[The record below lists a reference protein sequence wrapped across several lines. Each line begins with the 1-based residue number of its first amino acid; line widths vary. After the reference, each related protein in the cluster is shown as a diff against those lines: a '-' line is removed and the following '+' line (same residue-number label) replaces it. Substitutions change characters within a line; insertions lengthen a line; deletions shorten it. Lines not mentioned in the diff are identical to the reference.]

1 MATLRPYDQRRAA
14 FTLIELMVT
23 LVIVAILSS
32 LTLAGLAGARLRAK
46 IDKTRNTIRK
56 LQEIITPQ
64 YESYVRRRLPAA
76 SPVSRLHQLRTLM
89 CREMPDNWNDVF
101 ANVGSVPSGSP
112 FNFQSNGRVLAYAQ
126 YRNSLAT
133 TLNSDYEGAECL
145 YMIATL
151 GADQPDAMEGFRAD
165 EIGDA
170 DSDGALE
177 FHDAWGKPILFMRW
191 APGFSSPYSLVQTGN
206 SNTDH
211 DPMDPQRVDPTA
223 FRLVPLI
230 ASGGPDQLTGLQV
243 IATGWTAVSL
253 QPLTSLTPP
262 HVKTLSNDPV
272 GFPERDAASS
282 ASPKPILNYYQDNIT
297 NHAM

>member
-1 MATLRPYDQRRAA
+1 MASLRPHDQRRGA

-32 LTLAGLAGARLRAK
+32 LTLGGLAVTRQRAK

-56 LQEIITPQ
+56 IHEIITPQ
-64 YESYVRRRLPAA
+64 YESYARRRLPAA
-76 SPVSRLHQLRTLM
+76 SSVSRLQQLRTLM
-89 CREMPDNWNDVF
+89 CREMPDNWGDVF
-101 ANVGSVPSGSP
+101 ANVASVAPT
-112 FNFQSNGRVLAYAQ
+112 FQSNGRVLAYAE
-126 YRNSLAT
+126 YRHSLALK
-133 TLNSDYEGAECL
+133 LNSDYEGAECL

-230 ASGGPDQLTGLQV
+230 ASGGPDQLIGLQV
-243 IATGWTAVSL
+243 INIGWTAISL
-253 QPLTSLTPP
+253 QPLNSLTPP
-262 HVKTLSNDPV
+262 AVETADGDPV

-282 ASPKPILNYYQDNIT
+282 ANPKPILDHYQDNIT